1 VQSKNEEHIDVK
13 EFVKT
18 WLDGKYLEKIAPTAQ
33 LAKFKEEFEALT
45 QRTKQDCRGNGGG
58 TMTDKIKEKANK
70 MRSMSDKELV
80 AYVENRV
87 EKARSEG
94 FNKGYNLRK
103 IDVNNL
109 TDFIIEMENYI
120 NDISTSLKHS
130 YFNNLHEYLNG
141 LYNLTAKLYRRDI

>member
-1 VQSKNEEHIDVK
+1 MNNQD
-13 EFVKT
+13 KT
-18 WLDGKYLEKIAPTAQ
+18 KKKAEK
-33 LAKFKEEFEALT
+33 LRALT
-45 QRTKQDCRGNGGG
+45 DEQ
-58 TMTDKIKEKANK
+58 
-70 MRSMSDKELV
+70 LV

-120 NDISTSLKHS
+120 NYISTSIKHS
-130 YFNNLHEYLNG
+130 YFDDLHKYLNG

>member
-1 VQSKNEEHIDVK
+1 
-13 EFVKT
+13 
-18 WLDGKYLEKIAPTAQ
+18 
-33 LAKFKEEFEALT
+33 
-45 QRTKQDCRGNGGG
+45 
-58 TMTDKIKEKANK
+58 MTDKIKEKADK

-120 NDISTSLKHS
+120 NDISTSIKRS
-130 YFNNLHEYLNG
+130 YFDDLHEYLNG
-141 LYNLTAKLYRRDI
+141 LYNHTAKLYRRDI

>member
-1 VQSKNEEHIDVK
+1 MQSKNEEQIDVK

-33 LAKFKEEFEALT
+33 LAKFKEEFEALA
-45 QRTKQDCRGNGGG
+45 QRTKQDCRGGN
-58 TMTDKIKEKANK
+58 MADKIKEKANK

-80 AYVENRV
+80 AYVKNRV

-109 TDFIIEMENYI
+109 TDFIIKMENYI
-120 NDISTSLKHS
+120 NYISTSIKHS
-130 YFNNLHEYLNG
+130 YFDDLHKYLNG